1 MAEPLN
7 VTRHHVALYV
17 ALFILSIIGIA
28 AWEEGRND
36 KGKLAATIEAQK
48 TVIDAAQKERDAHQA
63 ADKER
68 DAQTAATIAAMQD
81 ALAKVKTPQQIANWI
96 PQQLPLPQPITVQL
110 PPATPQN
117 PAPDAIVAIPQ
128 ADLIPLRDT
137 IEKCKEC
144 AIKLS
149 TAQQDLTSRDERL
162 ALAGQQMIA
171 VQKERDA
178 ALTAAKGGIFFT
190 RAKRIAKWLAIGA
203 AAGYVISQATQHK
216 NP

>member
-1 MAEPLN
+1 MRQPIELDW
-7 VTRHHVALYV
+7 HHVLLYTAIFAIV
-17 ALFILSIIGIA
+17 VIGLT
-28 AWEEGRND
+28 AWEEKRND
-36 KGKLAATIEAQK
+36 NAKLDATITAQK
-48 TVIDAAQKERDAHQA
+48 TVIDAAQREMDTHQA
-63 ADKER
+63 ADKAR

-81 ALAKVKTPQQIANWI
+81 AVAKVKTPQQIANWI

-117 PAPDAIVAIPQ
+117 PAPDAIVTIPQ

-178 ALTAAKGGIFFT
+178 ALTAAKGGSFFT
-190 RAKRIAKWLAIGA
+190 RAKRIAKWVAVGA
-203 AAGYVISQATQHK
+203 AAGYVISQAMHHK